1 MRRWIFVSDGKLFVA
16 VSVTRIPDPG
26 VVIRNSKLKVNVLT
40 VKARDRTRRNH

>member
-26 VVIRNSKLKVNVLT
+26 VVIRNSKLKV
-40 VKARDRTRRNH
+40 KRSDRQGSR